1 MQQTKQELLK
11 AYLDVT
17 HAVTSSLS
25 DALDD
30 QAPDPTAALPII
42 HQVHLYQQ
50 LWLYINT
57 VLVVFS

>member
-17 HAVTSSLS
+17 YAVTSSLS

-42 HQVHLYQQ
+42 HQVHL
-50 LWLYINT
+50 IST
-57 VLVVFS
+57 LVVY

>member
-42 HQVHLYQQ
+42 HQVHF
-50 LWLYINT
+50 IST
-57 VLVVFS
+57 VVAVQVYR